1 MITIQDLTKFYGDFK
16 AVDDISFEVRDGE
29 ILGFLGPNGA
39 GKTTT
44 LKIITCYMPPT
55 EGSIMVNDLNIRDD
69 SMEIRRMI
77 GYLPESTPLYDDM
90 SVQEYLD
97 YICDLR
103 EITGSRRRDRL
114 DAMIETCGLAK
125 VIGKNIT
132 DLSKGYRQRVGIAQA
147 MIHEPDILILD
158 EPTVGL
164 DPNQIVDI
172 RNLIKEIGKEKTVML
187 STHILSEV
195 EATCDRVV
203 IISSGE
209 IVADGTPDKLRS
221 EMAGKS
227 VIHLDLK
234 GDINAAETAYS
245 PIPGVES
252 VQIVSRDNGES
263 TKLDINVLK
272 GYDLREEVFRTTV
285 DKGWTIYEM
294 HRDRTNL
301 EDVFRQLTQ
310 SPVSYTHLRAH
321 ET

>member
-1 MITIQDLTKFYGDFK
+1 MITIQNLTKYYGDFL
-16 AVDDISFEVRDGE
+16 AVDDVSFNVHDGE

-44 LKIITCYMPPT
+44 LKMLTCFMPPSS
-55 EGSIMVNDLNIRDD
+55 GDILFNDVSVRED
-69 SMEIRRMI
+69 SMAIRAQI
-77 GYLPESTPLYDDM
+77 GYLPENAPIYEYM
-90 SVQEYLD
+90 SVMEYLL

-103 EITGSRRRDRL
+103 DLRGQRRTDRI
-114 DAMIETCGLAK
+114 DAMVETCGLSRM
-125 VIGKNIT
+125 VGKNLS

-147 MIHEPDILILD
+147 LIHEPDIIILD

-164 DPNQIVDI
+164 DPNQIVEI
-172 RNLIKEIGKEKTVML
+172 RNLIKEVGREKTVIL

-209 IVADGTPDKLRS
+209 IVADGTPDKLRR

-227 VIHLDLK
+227 IVNLQLK
-234 GDINAAETAYS
+234 GSVPEASDIFSALPN
-245 PIPGVES
+245 VES
-252 VQIVSRDNGES
+252 ATVIQGTGNSVTGFE
-263 TKLDINVLK
+263 INVQK
-272 GYDLREEVFRTTV
+272 GADAREDVFRTVV

-294 HRDRTNL
+294 HQDKTNL

-310 SPVSYTHLRAH
+310 SQKG
-321 ET
+321 